1 MRDSETDPTER
12 EHPGT
17 ATSETDGTATSETN
31 GSATLETD
39 GSATSETDG
48 TAASGTD
55 GNSSTDDDRE
65 VPVPTQQ
72 PAELRRQQLVV
83 GTAGAVLVA
92 LAVVVSLFQQFP
104 TLPLPVILLAGL
116 LGGIG
121 TAWLVSHSVFPGEG
135 EPPEE

>member
-1 MRDSETDPTER
+1 MQDSETDLTEG

-17 ATSETDGTATSETN
+17 ATSDTDGTATS
-31 GSATLETD
+31 D
-39 GSATSETDG
+39 TDG
-48 TAASGTD
+48 TAASDTD
-55 GNSSTDDDRE
+55 ATASSDTVGDSSTDDDRE

-72 PAELRRQQLVV
+72 PAALRRQQLVV

-92 LAVVVSLFQQFP
+92 LAIVVSLFQQFP